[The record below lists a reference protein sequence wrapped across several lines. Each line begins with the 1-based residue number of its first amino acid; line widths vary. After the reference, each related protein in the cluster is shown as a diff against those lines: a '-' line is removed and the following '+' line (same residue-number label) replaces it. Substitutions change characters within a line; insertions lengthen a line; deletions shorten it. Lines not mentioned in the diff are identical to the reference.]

1 MRNEEIIELIELLE
15 ENNLVEAHEKIY
27 EKLTLIREY
36 NETQDK
42 LYNVSQK
49 LDSLRKETT
58 ENQE

>member
-15 ENNLVEAHEKIY
+15 ENNLVEDHKKIY
-27 EKLTLIREY
+27 EKLSLIREY

-42 LYNVSQK
+42 LYSVSQK